1 MTGQPDDP
9 IVRLLSSL
17 IEGNVEFI
25 VVGGAAAV
33 LSGGPVVTK
42 DLDIVHKRS
51 PGSVGT
57 LAVASQGGKIG
68 QGTLRLRTLRQHLRA
83 LRHRVA

>member
-9 IVRLLSSL
+9 IVHLLSSL
-17 IEGNVEFI
+17 IEANVEFI

-33 LSGGPVVTK
+33 LSGVPVVTK

-51 PGSVGT
+51 PENIERLLSV
-57 LAVASQGGKIG
+57 LSPK
-68 QGTLRLRTLRQHLRA
+68 TLRVDPKVLASRA
-83 LRHRVA
+83 KTFAL